1 MEIKKGE
8 IICFTQS
15 MSPPKGEGEESEC
28 GIQKKNS
35 NFFRKI
41 FACEK
46 CDTSVEKTVCRSWK
60 KKNETWEENFPFLW
74 SLSGVWYFST

>member
-1 MEIKKGE
+1 MEG
-8 IICFTQS
+8 
-15 MSPPKGEGEESEC
+15 KGEGEESEC

-35 NFFRKI
+35 YFFRKI

-46 CDTSVEKTVCRSWK
+46 CDTSVGITVCRSWK